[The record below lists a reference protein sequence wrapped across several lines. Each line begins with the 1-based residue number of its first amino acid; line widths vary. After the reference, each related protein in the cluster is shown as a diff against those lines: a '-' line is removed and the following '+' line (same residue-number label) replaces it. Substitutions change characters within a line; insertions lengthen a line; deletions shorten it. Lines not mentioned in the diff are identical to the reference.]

1 MRTVFE
7 LLTLKKPCIRQHLT
21 HYLFAI
27 WSGLQGQLW
36 TEVIRTA
43 EQFDNMVYPRL
54 LALAERAWHEAEWE
68 HLSRDNGQ
76 RKKEQE
82 EDWRDFSNTLG
93 YKELGRLDACSIKYY
108 LPPPGG
114 R

>member
-1 MRTVFE
+1 MVFE

-43 EQFDNMVYPRL
+43 EQL
-54 LALAERAWHEAEWE
+54 
-68 HLSRDNGQ
+68 GQ
-76 RKKEQE
+76 PDTK
-82 EDWRDFSNTLG
+82 F
-93 YKELGRLDACSIKYY
+93 
-108 LPPPGG
+108 
-114 R
+114 